1 MSLIP
6 VVAEPVQHPYYVE
19 PLGVHVGSSKE
30 LCYVIYNNPLLVMQ
44 NFVNDRLIAFIRNEL
59 GLVYLAEKLVSWR
72 NSGEDQDELLIIIL
86 NVCNYY
92 TPKEV
97 NRFRQRIEAYRKLS
111 TTEFTKETADYYFG
125 LRQYGTAVQYYEKIL
140 NDWRV
145 KSLTDEFTA
154 SVWNNIGAS
163 YAGIFWFEKA
173 MDAYDAS
180 YNFRKDMDTVK
191 RIYQLTLLNPEL
203 RMKARYDSLI
213 TEERKNTWKK
223 ELYDAMQEAE
233 KSPEV
238 AKVNA
243 LFEKK
248 DSLRRA
254 EGAEAVI
261 SRWKREYRKML

>member
-6 VVAEPVQHPYYVE
+6 VASEPVRHPYYVE

-44 NFVNDRLIAFIRNEL
+44 NFVNDRLIDFIRNEL
-59 GLVYLAEKLVSWR
+59 GLVYLAEKLVNWQAA
-72 NSGEDQDELLIIIL
+72 NENQDELLIIIL
-86 NVCNYY
+86 SFCNYY
-92 TPKEV
+92 TAKEV
-97 NRFRQRIEAYRKLS
+97 NKFRQRIEAYRKLS

-145 KSLTDEFTA
+145 KSLTDDFTA
-154 SVWNNIGAS
+154 KVWNNIGAS

-173 MDAYDAS
+173 MDAYDES
-180 YNFRKDMDTVK
+180 YNFKKDMDTVK

-203 RMKARYDSLI
+203 HMKERYQPLI
-213 TEERKNTWKK
+213 TEERKNVWKK
-223 ELYDAMQEAE
+223 ELYDAMAEAE

-238 AKVNA
+238 RKVNA
-243 LFEKK
+243 IFEK

-254 EGAEAVI
+254 QGASELL